1 VHTDPAEAVGWWLH
15 NALASETGEP
25 APATVDPEHS
35 VVDVAIVGGGY
46 AGLWTAWWLRQQQPG
61 ARIVILEQGICG
73 GGPSGRNGGFV
84 HGWWDQLPYLVDRFG
99 PEPALRMAQLVDES
113 VGAIGGWCQEHDVDA
128 WYRRGGYMRVSAST
142 AQDGEWRPAVRACA
156 ALGVPEQYHELSPAD
171 VQARCASPT
180 MRGGALMANA
190 ATIQPARLAR
200 GLRRALLDA
209 GVVIHER
216 TRVTRLRP
224 GAPVVLET
232 TNGAFRAEQVVLA
245 MNAWAA
251 GWREFS
257 TTLLAWGSHIVM
269 TEPIPGRLAELG
281 WTGGEAIADARFTVH
296 YFRTTPD
303 GRVAFGAGVGAAGFG
318 GRVNGRYD
326 SDPRAEGRAQ
336 AALRRFF
343 PSLADVRLADAWG
356 GPIDISPDRLPM
368 IGSRHGG
375 RVHFAHGFSGNG
387 VGPAHFAGRVL
398 AALVDDPAGEL
409 AKLPLLDRRMRHFPP
424 EPVRFAGVRLV
435 REALVRRDEAEDAGR
450 RPSAAVR
457 AMALVPRLLGYRFGS
472 GALSEASLEI
482 PAVSADD

>member
-1 VHTDPAEAVGWWLH
+1 VHHDPAEAVGWWLRE
-15 NALASETGEP
+15 ALASEPHEAAAP
-25 APATVDPEHS
+25 HAPAEERLF
-35 VVDVAIVGGGY
+35 DVAIVGGGY
-46 AGLWTAWWLRQQQPG
+46 TGLWTAWMLLQQQPG
-61 ARIVILEQGICG
+61 ARIVVIEQGICG

-84 HGWWDQLPYLVDRFG
+84 HGWWDQLPYLVERFG
-99 PEPALRMAQLVDES
+99 PEQALRMARLVDDG
-113 VGAIGGWCQEHDVDA
+113 VGAVGEWCQEHGVDA
-128 WYRRGGYMRVSAST
+128 WYRHGGYMRVSASS

-156 ALGVPEQYHELSPAD
+156 TLGVPEQYRELSPAE
-171 VQARCASPT
+171 VRARCASPT

-200 GLRRALLDA
+200 GMRQVLLEA
-209 GVVIHER
+209 GVNIQER
-216 TRVTRLRP
+216 TRVTRMRA
-224 GAPVVLET
+224 GTPVVLET
-232 TNGAFRAEQVVLA
+232 TSGTLRAEQVVLA

-257 TTLLAWGSHIVM
+257 TTLLAWGSHIVL
-269 TEPIPGRLAELG
+269 TEPVPGRLAELG

-343 PSLADVRLADAWG
+343 PSLADVGLADAWG
-356 GPIDISPDRLPM
+356 GPIDVSPDRLPM

-375 RVHFAHGFSGNG
+375 QVHFAHGFSGNG

-398 AALVDDPAGEL
+398 AALVGDPGGEL
-409 AKLPLLDRRMRHFPP
+409 AKLPLVGRRMRRFPP

-457 AMALVPRLLGYRFGS
+457 AMALIPRLLGYRFGS

-482 PAVSADD
+482 PAVAADD